1 MICCPP
7 ERNPWPRC
15 TRRPGWPTPRWPAWW
30 SRAWPPRS
38 QSRAPREP
46 AFGKGVPVSTRT
58 RASSR
63 SKTRLGIRYFD
74 DRILLT
80 DTYAWAYYR
89 IPSVSYEF
97 TTPEEREALATNI
110 TVALAAIRMQDAEV
124 HLRIAHRSYP
134 AHAWATGLD
143 GTSDGGP
150 GWRDY
155 LEQSYQHV
163 WAKDFWGKEIY
174 LGVRLGQRGVR
185 AQLAGGVLAQFANAY
200 RTGEQ
205 ALGIEDSAIAVSEIV
220 RWTEAAERVGRT
232 LGASSLAARH
242 ASSDDVAWLFRH
254 ALTAG
259 LGDPPATAV
268 RKRKWGFG
276 EIESLVEG
284 EIRNGRSLLRIIH
297 PTGESCVAFL
307 SFTR

>member
-1 MICCPP
+1 MTCCPR
-7 ERNPWPRC
+7 EGTGRRNPRPRC
-15 TRRPGWPTPRWPAWW
+15 TRRPGWPTPRWPACW

-46 AFGKGVPVSTRT
+46 AFGKGVLVSTRT

-110 TVALAAIRMQDAEV
+110 TVALAAIRMADAEV

-143 GTSDGGP
+143 ATSDGGP
-150 GWRDY
+150 GWRQY

-174 LGVRLGQRGVR
+174 LGVRLGQRGMR
-185 AQLAGGVLAQFANAY
+185 AQLGGGTFSQLISLY
-200 RTGEQ
+200 R
-205 ALGIEDSAIAVSEIV
+205 I
-220 RWTEAAERVGRT
+220 TEPK
-232 LGASSLAARH
+232 L
-242 ASSDDVAWLFRH
+242 
-254 ALTAG
+254 G
-259 LGDPPATAV
+259 LGDEAV
-268 RKRKWGFG
+268 SSAEISKW
-276 EIESLVEG
+276 
-284 EIRNGRSLLRIIH
+284 
-297 PTGESCVAFL
+297 
-307 SFTR
+307 